1 MTETETLRALDNL
14 LKIMATLRA
23 ENGCRW
29 DKEQTAQSLKPYI
42 LEETYELLE
51 AIDQGDSQEICDE
64 LGDLLLQVVFQAQ
77 IFSESGQFTIKDVAE
92 SISSK
97 LIRRH
102 PHIFSTASYEGHQ
115 QRWEEIKR
123 QERSARGQSNKVA
136 ESIPNTLPA
145 LKRAQKALGKS
156 LSIESYMDIDKVID
170 ELTGLKELRKSK
182 KPNAP
187 ELTKTFGRILLSVT
201 CLAQSMG
208 IDAEDSL
215 RNNTNKMIEEI
226 DNSKEPL

>member
-1 MTETETLRALDNL
+1 MAETETLKAIDDL

-23 ENGCRW
+23 PDGCQW
-29 DKEQTAQSLKPYI
+29 DKKQTPESLKPYI

-51 AIDQGDSQEICDE
+51 AIDQGNPQEICDE

-97 LIRRH
+97 MKRRH
-102 PHIFSTASYEGHQ
+102 PHIFSSASHEGHQ

-123 QERSARGQSNKVA
+123 QERSARGQSHKVA
-136 ESIPNTLPA
+136 DSIPNSLPA
-145 LKRAQKALGKS
+145 LKRAQKALNKS
-156 LSIESYMDIDKVID
+156 SFTDSYLDIDKVIA
-170 ELTGLKELRKSK
+170 ELNGLKKMHRSSKS
-182 KPNAP
+182 NGTN
-187 ELTKTFGRILLSVT
+187 LNNSFGQILLSIT

-215 RNNTNKMIEEI
+215 RSNTNKMIEEI
-226 DNSKEPL
+226 DNSKELH